1 MSTRQRPIRQSAL
14 IARHRW
20 IQQIDAVAEEDI
32 WPGQDEAIKHSIE
45 EQKRLMIQETAKIDA
60 LRTAAELLMMEG
72 ELVEALAGKELR
84 KAVSSAASGLV
95 EVLGPKPK
103 PLGRWAKGKH
113 WSDTYGTYIWNECV
127 IWLRERKGA
136 NQASFFN
143 FLLEVN
149 LALDRSQKWV
159 TI

>member
-1 MSTRQRPIRQSAL
+1 MPATSRPIRQSAL
-14 IARHRW
+14 IARQRW
-20 IQQIDAVAEEDI
+20 TEQIEAVAEEDI
-32 WPGQDEAIKHSIE
+32 WPGLDEAIKQSIE

-113 WSDTYGTYIWNECV
+113 WSDTYGTYI
-127 IWLRERKGA
+127 
-136 NQASFFN
+136 
-143 FLLEVN
+143 
-149 LALDRSQKWV
+149 
-159 TI
+159 

>member
-1 MSTRQRPIRQSAL
+1 MPTTSRPIRQSAL
-14 IARHRW
+14 IARQRW
-20 IQQIDAVAEEDI
+20 TEQIEADDGEDQ
-32 WPGQDEAIKHSIE
+32 WPGLEQAIKQSIE

-72 ELVEALAGKELR
+72 ELVEAIAGKELR

-113 WSDTYGTYIWNECV
+113 WSDTYGTYI
-127 IWLRERKGA
+127 
-136 NQASFFN
+136 
-143 FLLEVN
+143 
-149 LALDRSQKWV
+149 
-159 TI
+159 